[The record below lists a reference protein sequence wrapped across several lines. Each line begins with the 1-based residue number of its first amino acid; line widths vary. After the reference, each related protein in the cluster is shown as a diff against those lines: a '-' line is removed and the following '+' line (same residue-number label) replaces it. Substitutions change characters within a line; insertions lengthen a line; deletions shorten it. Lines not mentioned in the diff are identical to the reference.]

1 MLKLKLKLAAA
12 ALAVAFAGTASAGWR
27 TMRVEAADVASFE
40 ESVAAF
46 EEELSTARHYVF
58 MLALQD
64 IWAQG
69 LQRASAEQREY
80 TEAEYLQQLDGQT
93 YDEILTLADPTGE
106 VTKERYRTGVSK
118 TLANRRPVVATG
130 VGPSASNSVTPVGGP
145 GGQYRGGRG
154 Y

>member
-1 MLKLKLKLAAA
+1 MLKLKLMAT

-27 TMRVEAADVASFE
+27 TMRVEAANAASFE

-46 EEELSTARHYVF
+46 EEELSTARHYVL

-69 LQRASAEQREY
+69 LQSASDEQREY
-80 TEAEYLQQLDGQT
+80 TEAEYFRQIDGLT
-93 YDEILTLADPTGE
+93 YDEIVTLADPTGD
-106 VTKERYRTGVSK
+106 VTKERYRTGVEK
-118 TLANRRPVVATG
+118 MLANRRPPVATG
-130 VGPSASNSVTPVGGP
+130 VSAASSNSRTPVGGP
-145 GGQYRGGRG
+145 SGQYRGGRG

>member
-1 MLKLKLKLAAA
+1 MLKLKVAAA
-12 ALAVAFAGTASAGWR
+12 VLAIAFAGTASAGWR
-27 TMRVEAADVASFE
+27 AMRVQAADLASFE

-46 EEELSTARHYVF
+46 EGELSTARHYVF

-69 LQRASAEQREY
+69 LQRAGAEQRAY
-80 TEAEYLQQLDGQT
+80 TEAEYFQQLDGLT
-93 YDEILTLADPTGE
+93 YDDIVTLADPSGE
-106 VTKERYRTGVSK
+106 ITRDRYRTAVAK
-118 TLANRRPVVATG
+118 TIANRGPGVAPG
-130 VGPSASNSVTPVGGP
+130 VTPQASNNATPVGGS

>member
-1 MLKLKLKLAAA
+1 MLKLKVAAT
-12 ALAVAFAGTASAGWR
+12 ALAIALAGTASAGWR
-27 TMRVEAADVASFE
+27 TMRVEAADLSSFE
-40 ESVAAF
+40 ESVGAF

-69 LQRASAEQREY
+69 LQRANAEQREY
-80 TEAEYLQQLDGQT
+80 TEAEYFRQLDGLT
-93 YDEILTLADPTGE
+93 YGEIVSLADPTGD
-106 VTKERYRTGVSK
+106 VIKERYRTGVAK
-118 TLANRRPVVATG
+118 MLAYRRPAVATG
-130 VGPSASNSVTPVGGP
+130 VSASASNSATPVGGP

>member
-1 MLKLKLKLAAA
+1 MLKLKLTVI
-12 ALAVAFAGTASAGWR
+12 ALAIGLAGTASAGWR
-27 TMRVEAADVASFE
+27 SMRVEAADLASFE
-40 ESVAAF
+40 ETVARF

-69 LQRASAEQREY
+69 LQSAGAQQRDY
-80 TEAEYLQQLDGQT
+80 TEAEYLRQLDGLT
-93 YDEILTLADPTGE
+93 YDEIVTLADPTGKT
-106 VTKERYRTGVSK
+106 TKERYRAGVARI
-118 TLANRRPVVATG
+118 LANRGPAVSPG
-130 VGPSASNSVTPVGGP
+130 VSPSASNNARPVGGP

>member
-1 MLKLKLKLAAA
+1 MLKLKLAATVV
-12 ALAVAFAGTASAGWR
+12 AVVFAGTASAGWR
-27 TMRVEAADVASFE
+27 SMRVEAADMASFD

-46 EEELSTARHYVF
+46 EAELSTARTYVF

-69 LQRASAEQREY
+69 LQRARAEQREY
-80 TEAEYLQQLDGQT
+80 TEAEYFQQLDGLT
-93 YDEILTLADPTGE
+93 YDAIVTLADPTGE
-106 VTKERYRTGVSK
+106 VTRDRYRTGVAK
-118 TLANRRPVVATG
+118 TLDSRGPIVATG
-130 VGPSASNSVTPVGGP
+130 VSPSASNNMRPVGGP

>member
-1 MLKLKLKLAAA
+1 MLKLTAI

-27 TMRVEAADVASFE
+27 AMRVEAADTASFE

-46 EEELSTARHYVF
+46 EVELSTARHYVL

-69 LQRASAEQREY
+69 LQRARAEQREY
-80 TEAEYLQQLDGQT
+80 TEAEYFRQLDGLT
-93 YDEILTLADPTGE
+93 YEEIVTLADPSGKT
-106 VTKERYRTGVSK
+106 TKERYRAGVAK
-118 TLANRRPVVATG
+118 MLANR
-130 VGPSASNSVTPVGGP
+130 GPMASVSVPGDRGTPVGGP

>member
-1 MLKLKLKLAAA
+1 MLKLKLAATV
-12 ALAVAFAGTASAGWR
+12 LAIAFASIASAGWR
-27 TMRVEAADVASFE
+27 TMRVEAANAANFD

-46 EEELSTARHYVF
+46 EEELSTARHYVLI
-58 MLALQD
+58 LALQD

-80 TEAEYLQQLDGQT
+80 TEAEYFRQIDGLT
-93 YDEILTLADPTGE
+93 YDEIVTLADPTGK
-106 VTKERYRTGVSK
+106 VTKERYRTGVAK
-118 TLANRRPVVATG
+118 TVANRGPAGSIG
-130 VGPSASNSVTPVGGP
+130 VGPAASNSVTPVGGP